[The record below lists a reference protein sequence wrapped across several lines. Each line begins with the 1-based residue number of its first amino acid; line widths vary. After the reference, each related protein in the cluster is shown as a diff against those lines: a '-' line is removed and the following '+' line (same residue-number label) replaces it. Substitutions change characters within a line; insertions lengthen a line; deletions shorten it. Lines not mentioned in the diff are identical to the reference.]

1 MEHQGQNHSV
11 TSDYVPVG
19 DCSVVTARWGVGLKG
34 RFFSSLCSCLVSPCW
49 RMLLPASGWVPF
61 LEGPVTLEQL
71 QLVAGTLQGAKDA
84 ILQLQNHVNPGLINP
99 QALGCLIGKVPF
111 KWQIM
116 TIEGIPP

>member
-1 MEHQGQNHSV
+1 MEHQGKNHSV

-34 RFFSSLCSCLVSPCW
+34 RFFS
-49 RMLLPASGWVPF
+49 SGWVPF